1 MTGGSERIRFIR
13 GLAWHEATFY
23 IRLKA
28 SRLVELGSEE
38 FKAGE
43 LPADDMK
50 ITLGDL
56 SLRVIRSDKP
66 DDDGEPWLILTS
78 DMTKSRNK
86 IIRIYY
92 HRVKIEETFKD
103 LKHVLSLQLM
113 KLTKPLT
120 LKMVLWFTCLRFIL
134 EYLASYRD
142 PRYGSPRH
150 PKKKISWPRRQA
162 EALVRAAYGPLGE
175 LIKGL

>member
-1 MTGGSERIRFIR
+1 MQ
-13 GLAWHEATFY
+13 
-23 IRLKA
+23 
-28 SRLVELGSEE
+28 
-38 FKAGE
+38 
-43 LPADDMK
+43 
-50 ITLGDL
+50 
-56 SLRVIRSDKP
+56 
-66 DDDGEPWLILTS
+66 
-78 DMTKSRNK
+78 KSRNK

-92 HRVKIEETFKD
+92 HRFEIEETFKD
-103 LKHVLSLQLM
+103 LKHVLDLQLM

-120 LKMVLWFTCLRFIL
+120 LKILLWFTCLRFIL

-175 LIKGL
+175 LITGKL